1 VTRVCVSCERAEN
14 GSPVRS
20 VGGGTRLVTKTHDLL
35 KELRVEPGSAPDLDR
50 RDPDVRIGAPSKQE
64 GLARLQELVERLGA
78 LQYRLAAE
86 ATRSVLLVL
95 QGMDASGK
103 DGTIRHVLTGVN
115 PQGCRVVSFDV
126 PTTTELAH
134 DYLWRVHAQ
143 CPARGELAVFN
154 RSHYE
159 DVVAARVR
167 GLVAD
172 GVWRRRYEHIRG
184 FERLLVDE
192 GTTVIK
198 IFLHLSREEQGK
210 RLQERL
216 DNPEK
221 RWKFRVGDLDDR
233 KRWDDYANA
242 YEDAIRETST
252 EWAPWYV
259 VPADHNWVRN
269 LAVAEILVDA
279 FERLDPQLPE
289 PDPGL
294 EGLEV
299 I

>member
-1 VTRVCVSCERAEN
+1 MTAV
-14 GSPVRS
+14 
-20 VGGGTRLVTKTHDLL
+20 HDLL
-35 KELRVEPGSAPDLDR
+35 RELRVEPGSSPRLDR
-50 RDPDVRIGAPSKQE
+50 RDPGRRPGGATKEE
-64 GLARLQELVERLGA
+64 GLTRLEALVDRLS
-78 LQYRLAAE
+78 LLHNRLFAE
-86 ATRSVLLVL
+86 ATRALLLVL

-115 PQGCRVVSFDV
+115 PQGCRVVSFRE
-126 PTTTELAH
+126 PTRTELAH
-134 DYLWRVHAQ
+134 DYLWRVHAL
-143 CPARGELAVFN
+143 CPARGEIAIFN

-172 GVWRRRYEHIRG
+172 ERWRRRYQHIRE

-198 IFLHLSREEQGK
+198 VFLNVSPDEQRV
-210 RLQERL
+210 RLQDRL

-221 RWKFRVGDLDDR
+221 RWKFRLGDLDDR
-233 KRWDDYANA
+233 SRFGDYTTA

-252 EWAPWYV
+252 PWAPWYV
-259 VPADHNWVRN
+259 VPADHNWARN
-269 LAVAEILVDA
+269 LAVAEILVNTL
-279 FERLDPQLPE
+279 EHLDPQLPTA
-289 PDPGL
+289 DPSL
-294 EGLEV
+294 EGIEV